1 MLVVKVHKE
10 KQFPPIARVCK
21 SKMTAFSEVVC
32 DRKMAVKTFIKPPAV
47 TLKTCWICFGF
58 NRFGMD
64 GC

>member
-21 SKMTAFSEVVC
+21 SKMTAFSQVVC

-47 TLKTCWICFGF
+47 TL
-58 NRFGMD
+58 
-64 GC
+64 